1 MVTVVEPVAAVAV
14 AEKETVIVQV
24 GLHGLFVKATVTP
37 VGRPEAEKVTGV
49 IAPWTRVAVIDE
61 IGLVPPWA
69 TVRLPGEGE
78 ERLKSKPGAETVS
91 DSVVEWLAPPPLALI
106 VTVLVPIVALAVA
119 EKVTVTVQVGL
130 HGLLVNV
137 AVTPVGRPDTEN
149 VTGVVVPLTK
159 VAVIDEAGLV
169 EPWTTRRPP
178 GDGAPRLKSNLGA
191 ATVNDMLVEWLAPPP
206 EAAILTAVVPK
217 VAVAIAKKDT
227 VTVQVG
233 LQGLLVNVA
242 VTPLGNP
249 EAENVTT
256 VVVPLTRVAVIEEE
270 RLVPP

>member
-1 MVTVVEPVAAVAV
+1 MVAVVGPVAALAV

-24 GLHGLFVKATVTP
+24 GLQGLFVKVAVTP

-49 IAPWTRVAVIDE
+49 IAPRTRVAVIEE
-61 IGLVPPWA
+61 IGLVLPWA

-106 VTVLVPIVALAVA
+106 VTVLVPSVALAVA

-137 AVTPVGRPDTEN
+137 AVTPVGSAEVEK
-149 VTGVVVPLTK
+149 VTGVVEPLTS
-159 VAVIDEAGLV
+159 ITRIEDDGLV
-169 EPWTTRRPP
+169 LPWTTVKVT
-178 GDGAPRLKSNLGA
+178 GIGGGRLKSKAGA
-191 ATVNDMLVEWLAPPP
+191 ATVNERDIEWLAPPP
-206 EAAILTAVVPK
+206 LALIVTVARPRVAA
-217 VAVAIAKKDT
+217 AVAEKDT

-233 LQGLLVNVA
+233 LQRLLVNVA
-242 VTPLGNP
+242 VTPLGSP
-249 EAENVTT
+249 DAENVTA
-256 VVVPLTRVAVIEEE
+256 VVVPLTRVAVIEEVG
-270 RLVPP
+270 LVEP